1 MLKFL
6 KKVSINTNTNQYQS
20 IFRDTYLISQKKLGS
35 SWIENSFARPQ
46 SITSHHFRSSQYNV
60 IKHHIVEVP
69 IRYQAITAGTF
80 CSRRKIYGGKS
91 SCFCHV
97 SENNRYFG
105 REGVYLV
112 VDDKMHICLINNG
125 C

>member
-1 MLKFL
+1 MP
-6 KKVSINTNTNQYQS
+6 KKVRVLVDRK
-20 IFRDTYLISQKKLGS
+20 FFCS
-35 SWIENSFARPQ
+35 STIDNF
-46 SITSHHFRSSQYNV
+46 SHHFRSSQYNV

-112 VDDKMHICLINNG
+112 VDDKMHICSINNG